1 MMRTFGRFLGR
12 VLLVLLVAFV
22 VFGPATVGAVEEPI
36 PEKALCSVCALKGGE
51 TEEEKVKAHSTHEGQ
66 AYYFCSEGCKKEF
79 DTDPAGYMPPV
90 LPRPAPEIVVETLG
104 GQDARLSDFAG
115 KTVLLD
121 FWATWCKPCVKMM
134 PQLQKLQ
141 DAYADKGL
149 VVAGVSIDE
158 GKDRVKKIERFLK
171 KVKVSYP
178 IFTDAKEN
186 PAWNQFK
193 VKAIPAVFLI
203 DADGQIVAQWT
214 GEVDHATIKDALEGR
229 LGEMAAVK
237 AD

>member
-1 MMRTFGRFLGR
+1 MALF
-12 VLLVLLVAFV
+12 VLLVVFV
-22 VFGPATVGAVEEPI
+22 VCGPASVAAVEEAV

-51 TEEEKVKAHSTHEGQ
+51 TEEEKVKAHSTHGGT

-79 DTDPAGYMPPV
+79 DSDPAGYMPPV
-90 LPRPAPEIVVETLG
+90 LPRPAPDVVFETLQG
-104 GQDARLSDFAG
+104 EDARLSDFAG

-158 GKDRVKKIERFLK
+158 GEDRVKKIEKFLK
-171 KVKVSYP
+171 KVKVGYP
-178 IFTDAKEN
+178 VFSDAKQN
-186 PAWNQFK
+186 PAWNQFR
-193 VKAIPAVFLI
+193 VKAIPALFLV
-203 DADGQIVAQWT
+203 DADGQVVAQWT
-214 GEVDHATIKDALEGR
+214 GAIEHDAVKDAIEGR
-229 LGEMAAVK
+229 LGEVAAAK